1 MLCNFLGESVSS
13 GASTPPNSS
22 PCGSRTNSPRGALR
36 GRGRPRGS
44 RGRGGLGR
52 GSPKQ
57 VNGTSKPARLNSK
70 QGLTTPNNEVNN
82 VEDSVEPGNTY
93 LCMLESTPFA
103 RTPQLC
109 YTYITA
115 CADYGALFVYKGSH
129 SNINVFNI

>member
-1 MLCNFLGESVSS
+1 MICNLLGESVSS

-22 PCGSRTNSPRGALR
+22 PCDSRTNSPRGALR

-44 RGRGGLGR
+44 RGRGGLSR

-57 VNGTSKPARLNSK
+57 VNGTPKPPRLNSK

-93 LCMLESTPFA
+93 LYTQESTHFA
-103 RTPQLC
+103 GTSWVC
-109 YTYITA
+109 YTHNR
-115 CADYGALFVYKGSH
+115 DSFRMDSKGSLEPV
-129 SNINVFNI
+129 NFGKF